1 MRRSNL
7 CHRQSGAAL
16 VVGMVLL
23 FVLTLLSVSAMQ
35 TSTLELQMAG
45 NTQFEQNAFQAAEA
59 GLERA
64 MGAADLVLEDQIA
77 AHDLPGTVDTAQ
89 TVVSWVD
96 ATPNLRGGTSLGAGF
111 AAHHFE
117 ATSVG
122 LAGRSATATHRQGFF
137 IVGPDGT

>member
-1 MRRSNL
+1 MRTIACRET
-7 CHRQSGAAL
+7 QSGAAL

-23 FVLTLLSVSAMQ
+23 IVLTLLAVTAMR

-64 MGAADLVLEDQIA
+64 MGGAELVLDDQVA
-77 AHDLPGTVDTAQ
+77 VHDLPETTDTAQ

-96 ATPNLRGGTSLGAGF
+96 ATPNLQGGTSLGAGF

-122 LAGRSATATHRQGFF
+122 TAARGATATHRQGFF
-137 IVGPDGT
+137 IVGPDGS

>member
-1 MRRSNL
+1 MNNPTLRP
-7 CHRQSGAAL
+7 RQSGAAL

-23 FVLTLLSVSAMQ
+23 IVLTLLSVTAMQ

-45 NTQFEQNAFQAAEA
+45 NAQFGQNAFQAAEA

-77 AHDLPGTVDTAQ
+77 AHDLPGTADTAQ
-89 TVVSWVD
+89 TTVSWVD

-117 ATSVG
+117 VNSVG
-122 LAGRSATATHRQGFF
+122 TAARGATATHRQGFF
-137 IVGPDGT
+137 IIGPDGS